1 MSLLF
6 ENNAISTLAA
16 GISDSDLSLTIQA
29 ADGLLF
35 PSPSGNDSFLCTLSD
50 ASNNIEIVEVTNK
63 SSDTFTIV
71 RGQEGTVAKAYLS
84 GDSVELRVT
93 AGVLSQYRQGVG
105 DGVTDYGTN
114 SAIGLAQVHD
124 FINCTAAITITLAD
138 AATMAEGYQ
147 VTIKNSSAGKVTIT
161 PSGGDT
167 IDGVAGSIGIGPAG
181 SVYLSVNEAEDGYI
195 SMFNGAVASH
205 PIGALYFSTVATNPA
220 TILGFGTWVAIPGRF
235 IVGVG
240 DNGDGKAYTS
250 GEEGGSKDAVVVA
263 HQHASA
269 GAHSHTVPFRVD
281 PVGDS
286 EGGNGDKRI
295 QEVTSSTSSAGA
307 HQHPSEGVS
316 GVGANN
322 PAFFGA
328 YIWRR
333 TA

>member
-50 ASNNIEIVEVTNK
+50 ASNNIEIIEVTNK
-63 SSDTFTIV
+63 SADTFTIV

-105 DGVTDYGTN
+105 DGVVDYGIN

-124 FINCTAAITITLAD
+124 FVNCTAAITITLAD
-138 AATMAEGYQ
+138 AATMKEGYQ
-147 VTIKNSSAGKVTIT
+147 VTIKNSSSGAVTIT

-167 IDGVAGSIGIGPAG
+167 IDGVAGSIGIGPQAA
-181 SVYLSVNEAEDGYI
+181 VYLSVNESENGYI
-195 SMFNGAVASH
+195 SMFHGALASH
-205 PIGALYFSTVATNPA
+205 PIGSLYFSTVATNPA
-220 TILGFGTWVAIPGRF
+220 TILGFGTWASIPGRF

-240 DNGDGKAYTS
+240 DNGDGKSYSS

-269 GAHSHTVPFRVD
+269 GAHTHNVLLAAIGS
-281 PVGDS
+281 S
-286 EGGNGDKRI
+286 EGGNGDLELR
-295 QEVTSSTSSAGA
+295 QQNTQTSSAGA

-322 PAFFGA
+322 PAYYGA